1 MDEDKAGYLI
11 VGLKGYGLAPTSRA
25 VCNVCNRR
33 IPAGH
38 LRLQYRFKASFK
50 LSDERYVH
58 GTCARGL
65 PEPHRAKDISD
76 VEAWVAAE
84 ADPAVKEQLQATLRS
99 LRGDAAGSADGG

>member
-1 MDEDKAGYLI
+1 MQCVQSPNTG
-11 VGLKGYGLAPTSRA
+11 
-25 VCNVCNRR
+25 
-33 IPAGH
+33 
-38 LRLQYRFKASFK
+38 LRLQYCCKA
-50 LSDERYVH
+50 YVH